1 MEVACESTVWILFGL
16 RLFIMTAVAGPS
28 HRHSNDKTQKTSSI
42 RSTTTTTTKLAMIII
57 INWQIEWNSWTGKCR
72 EHWDGFFFSSD
83 SRKSLNLLQRALATA
98 AAATK
103 WRCVLASFE
112 LLRHRNSL
120 DIVVPNGNDNDI
132 NVVPS
137 EHCTSQFSSLPV
149 CVCVFCQF

>member
-1 MEVACESTVWILFGL
+1 MN
-16 RLFIMTAVAGPS
+16 RLCGFCLAWDCLLWLLLLAHRTGTAMI
-28 HRHSNDKTQKTSSI
+28 KLQKTSSI
-42 RSTTTTTTKLAMIII
+42 RSTTTTTKSAMIII

-132 NVVPS
+132 NVFPS
-137 EHCTSQFSSLPV
+137 EHCTSQFSSLPM
-149 CVCVFCQF
+149 CVSSVSFRVS